1 MLEGV
6 WICIEAAPG
15 PSLTMRA
22 ALSIVCLAATA
33 CAWTPSPPARLQPAR
48 VAALR
53 MSDAQPESEP
63 SPGSQEMLKFWE
75 EWSEPRNKKDEYS
88 RPVLI
93 ARFESLARMSGS
105 EDMANLWVRRFP
117 LLMCMEEDRIQL
129 AFDTWCTRVGDA
141 GEAVEL
147 LTKNPSLLACKATGE
162 QGIEAA
168 PVGLTKFIAGIID
181 FTRSE

>member
-1 MLEGV
+1 LSHLSRLEAGT
-6 WICIEAAPG
+6 
-15 PSLTMRA
+15 SHLSSMRVA
-22 ALSIVCLAATA
+22 VSIVCLAASA
-33 CAWTPSPPARLQPAR
+33 CAWAPSPARLQPAR

-53 MSDAQPESEP
+53 MSDAAPESEP
-63 SPGSQEMLKFWE
+63 SAGSLEMLKFWE
-75 EWSEPRNKKDEYS
+75 EWSEPRNKKEEYT

-93 ARFESLARMSGS
+93 ARFESLARMTGS

-129 AFDTWCTRVGDA
+129 AFDTWCTRVGDT